1 MVLSVG
7 TAEVGVS
14 GADRDDQGIIGHR
27 RVVRNLD
34 LPGRTI
40 DPLHLPHHHTNVR
53 LRPEDGPQ
61 GPGDSTGGRAPPL
74 PLGTQQ
80 RLKEMLWS
88 LRERELHR
96 PGNAEL
102 LHLGL
107 ERGAFHP

>member
-1 MVLSVG
+1 MV
-7 TAEVGVS
+7 
-14 GADRDDQGIIGHR
+14 R
-27 RVVRNLD
+27 RGQAIA
-34 LPGRTI
+34 P
-40 DPLHLPHHHTNVR
+40 
-53 LRPEDGPQ
+53 
-61 GPGDSTGGRAPPL
+61 GRAPPL

-107 ERGAFHP
+107 ERSAFHP